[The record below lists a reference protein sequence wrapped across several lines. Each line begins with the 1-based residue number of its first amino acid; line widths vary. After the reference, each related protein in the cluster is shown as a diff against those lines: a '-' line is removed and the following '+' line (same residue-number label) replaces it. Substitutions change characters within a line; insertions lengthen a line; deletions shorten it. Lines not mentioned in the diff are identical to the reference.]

1 MTKKS
6 VGWWAN
12 IVITV
17 ANLGN
22 AIFQTTAKTEA
33 DKDKADKIT
42 GIVSGV
48 AQTGGAIAD
57 QIKQGETLEP

>member
-1 MTKKS
+1 
-6 VGWWAN
+6 
-12 IVITV
+12 VITA

-22 AIFQTTAKTEA
+22 AIFQTTAKTQA

-42 GIVSGV
+42 GVVSGV

-57 QIKQGETLEP
+57 QIKQDDSVEP